1 MHDDVEIVQIA
12 SDFTARDRY
21 PLALRANA
29 TSRQQAGFGK
39 GCADGEKTAHQ
50 AVVWRNECYVDLGL
64 RSQEMR
70 RVRPSRSLIAGSTL
84 VEVSLTVNDLHCR
97 LRDNCEGE
105 LATYIPELGNADP
118 N

>member
-12 SDFTARDRY
+12 SDFTAGRY
-21 PLALRANA
+21 PLALRADA

-39 GCADGEKTAHQ
+39 GCADGEKTARQ
-50 AVVWRNECYVDLGL
+50 AVVWRNECYVELGL

-84 VEVSLTVNDLHCR
+84 VEVSLTGLSFMSR
-97 LRDNCEGE
+97 
-105 LATYIPELGNADP
+105 ILGPDHAAQGSGS
-118 N
+118 